1 MAVIHRQNQY
11 RGVNA
16 HLHSYFQ
23 NEGTRDWEGFHG
35 AYIVDMA
42 RALNDL
48 LVPAYLVRL
57 DRSLQIREFHP
68 TTGERIRR
76 PIPDLLI
83 MEGQP
88 GMPRASSRSAAAPTA
103 TLPVMETLNDDQEYL
118 LAVVIE
124 DAETS
129 LPVTHIELLSPT
141 NKPPGEGAVEY
152 SAKRELVLRSGLPM
166 VEIDY
171 MHQTRSPITRMP
183 NYSRGQAGA
192 YPYTITVTDPRPT
205 LQQGQA
211 RIYGFQ
217 VDDPIPVIDPPLKGE
232 ETLIFDFGAVYQR
245 TFSSLATFYMQVDY
259 EQLPA
264 AFERYQP
271 FDQQRILELQRLVL
285 ENATDS
291 AL

>member
-11 RGVNA
+11 RGINA

-23 NEGTRDWEGFHG
+23 NHGSRDWEGFHG
-35 AYIVDMA
+35 AYIVDLA

-48 LVPAYLVRL
+48 LVPSYLVRL

-76 PIPDLLI
+76 PEPVLLI
-83 MEGQP
+83 TEGQP
-88 GMPRASSRSAAAPTA
+88 VTLSGSALSDSAPTT

-118 LAVVIE
+118 LAVLIV
-124 DAETS
+124 DAES
-129 LPVTHIELLSPT
+129 SQPVTHIELLSPT

-171 MHQTRSPITRMP
+171 LHQSRSPIAKLP
-183 NYSRGQAGA
+183 SYAHGQADSF
-192 YPYTITVTDPRPT
+192 PYTITVTDPRPS
-205 LQQGQA
+205 LREGQA
-211 RIYGFQ
+211 RIYGFH
-217 VDDPIPVIDPPLKGE
+217 VDDPIPVIDLPLKGE
-232 ETLIFDFGAVYQR
+232 ETVIFDFGAVYQR
-245 TFSSLATFYMQVDY
+245 TFSSMATFYMEVDY
-259 EQLPA
+259 EQLPV

-271 FDQQRILELQRLVL
+271 LDQERIVERQRLVL
-285 ENATDS
+285 ENAS
-291 AL
+291 SSVL